1 MLFGGGLS
9 LASAITETGVDEW
22 IGELVAGLE
31 GVPTILL
38 VLTAIVSIILLTEL
52 TSNTGTA
59 ATFLP
64 VLGGVAI
71 GLNLDPLLLVVPATL
86 AATCAFMMPVA
97 TTPNAV
103 VFGSGY
109 VTIAQM
115 VRAGVWLNIIA
126 ILLVSLAIY
135 TLGGLVLGVSFN

>member
-115 VRAGVWLNIIA
+115 VRAGV
-126 ILLVSLAIY
+126 
-135 TLGGLVLGVSFN
+135 